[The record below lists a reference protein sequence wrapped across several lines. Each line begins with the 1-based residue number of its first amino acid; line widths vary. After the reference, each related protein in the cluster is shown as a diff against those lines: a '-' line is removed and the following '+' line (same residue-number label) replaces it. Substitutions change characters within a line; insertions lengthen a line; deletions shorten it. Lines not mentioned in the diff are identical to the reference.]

1 MQILPVKPG
10 VQELIALWE
19 KAKETE
25 KTWNDYRLQVEA
37 TILAHYEQEI
47 NEIRSQLKQSTQ
59 LSESVKLGSLKIALG
74 RTMKISQA
82 EAALF
87 CVAHPEL
94 VNIILKYEYK
104 SANSGAVLGTMHA
117 EGPLGSE
124 VTKLVEINDSKPSFS
139 KA

>member
-1 MQILPVKPG
+1 MQLLTVKPG
-10 VQELIALWE
+10 VEELIALWE

-25 KTWNDYRLQVEA
+25 KTWSDYRLQVEA

-47 NEIRSQLKQSTQ
+47 NEIRSQLKQSSQ
-59 LSESVKLGSLKIALG
+59 LSESVRLGSLKIELG
-74 RTMKISQA
+74 RTIKISQA

-104 SANSGAVLGTMHA
+104 PASSKAVLGAIHG
-117 EGPLGSE
+117 EGLLGSE
-124 VTKLVEINDSKPSFS
+124 VEKLVEIRDSKPSFG